1 MKEKEKEFLYYT
13 CAKIAELPVI
23 IVASDK
29 GITWIDF
36 TNDASSL
43 KDDKHF
49 EFKEVGNTSAKV
61 FGLPK
66 QLREYFTGKRKK
78 FEVPIDIFGT
88 HFQLKVWKAL
98 LKINYG
104 HLKSYKDIAKAVEL
118 PAASRAVGNA
128 IGANPVPILI
138 PCHRVIASDGTLGG
152 YSGGIDVKI
161 KLLDIEEKYVNK

>member
-1 MKEKEKEFLYYT
+1 MKEKEFLYYT
-13 CAKIAELPVI
+13 IAKIADLPVI

-29 GITWIDF
+29 GITWVDF
-36 TNDASSL
+36 TNDATTL
-43 KDDKHF
+43 KDDAHF

-61 FGLPK
+61 FGLPR
-66 QLREYFTGKRKK
+66 QLREYFAGKRKK

-88 HFQLKVWKAL
+88 HFQIKVWKTL

-104 HLKSYKDIAKAVEL
+104 RLKSYKEIATEVGL
-118 PAASRAVGNA
+118 PDGSRAVGNA
-128 IGANPVPILI
+128 VGANPVPILI

-161 KLLDIEEKYVNK
+161 KLLDLEDKYTNK

>member
-1 MKEKEKEFLYYT
+1 MKEKEILYYT
-13 CAKIAELPVI
+13 RAKIADMQLI
-23 IVASDK
+23 IVASGK

-43 KDDKHF
+43 KDDKNF

-66 QLREYFTGKRKK
+66 QLREYFSGKRKK
-78 FEVPIDIFGT
+78 FEVPIDVFGT
-88 HFQLKVWKAL
+88 HFQLEVWKAL

-104 HLKSYKDIAKAVEL
+104 RLKSYKEIATAVGR
-118 PAASRAVGNA
+118 PDGSRAVGNA

-161 KLLDIEEKYVNK
+161 KLLDLEDKYTNK